1 MAWRRVNRCKE
12 CGQIYKRGIPFICK
26 KCGAEIGRETPI
38 IMQALGGGP
47 VTLTDKCEKVIAK
60 KTLLGWRIRKENCE
74 NESNSQVP
82 GE

>member
-38 IMQALGGGP
+38 IIQALGG
-47 VTLTDKCEKVIAK
+47 
-60 KTLLGWRIRKENCE
+60 R
-74 NESNSQVP
+74 
-82 GE
+82 